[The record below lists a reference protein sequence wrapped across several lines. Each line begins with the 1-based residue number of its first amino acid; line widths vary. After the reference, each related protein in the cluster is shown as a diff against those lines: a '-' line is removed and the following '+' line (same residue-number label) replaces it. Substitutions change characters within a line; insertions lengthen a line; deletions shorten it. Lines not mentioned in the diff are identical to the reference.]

1 MDSPGDRKNK
11 RVAIVGGGAAG
22 LTAIKACLEEGNI
35 WRSELPYGF
44 KSHYTCYKP
53 CSALTDI
60 RPNFPLVH

>member
-44 KSHYTCYKP
+44 KSRYKP
-53 CSALTDI
+53 CSVPTDI
-60 RPNFPLVH
+60 RPNFPLVQYI